1 MDKLSVLK
9 SQKDR
14 LRNESGEIRKM
25 ISELV
30 DADSF
35 VELQSYSY
43 TRNDFYG
50 DGVYGEGVVTGFATI
65 NDSPVYVAALNGE
78 ALGGGLG
85 LGNCKKI
92 VNCMEKAQIA
102 GAPVVYLL
110 SSQGVL
116 AGEGV
121 DALEGVAMLL
131 AKAQELKG
139 EVPQFAV
146 CYGKVLGS
154 CTLLVAECDYVYY
167 LKGTC
172 VAFNSPLV
180 IAAKSGQSLD
190 EGKIGGAENG
200 SGLCD
205 FSADDITA
213 VRNGIVDLL
222 ETLPEFG
229 GVYAETNDDGNR
241 NSPNLNEKACAKCI
255 ISAVFDD
262 GKFIELNK
270 NFAKEVVTG
279 IGRVGGYAAAAIIFN
294 GEDGV
299 ELTKCNLEKVKEFL
313 YYANDNNLPI
323 LTFVNTLGLKQDC
336 KTNSSTALLSVTKLI
351 NALSYTC
358 DVPKINVVYGK
369 AIGLGYTLFAS
380 KAYGADYSFAFAT
393 SEIGAVSSEVGAEM
407 EYAFGGGNKEELKEK
422 FAQIELDPFKAA
434 KSGYVDDVIE
444 PQYVRQY
451 LIAAL
456 QMLV

>member
-14 LRNESGEIRKM
+14 LRNESGEIRKK
-25 ISELV
+25 ISELI

-65 NDSPVYVAALNGE
+65 NDMPVYVVALNGE

-92 VNCMEKAQIA
+92 VNCLEKALTA
-102 GAPVVYLL
+102 STPVVYLL
-110 SSQGVL
+110 SSQGIL

-131 AKAQELKG
+131 SKAQELKG
-139 EVPQFAV
+139 VVPQFAV

-154 CTLLVAECDYVYY
+154 CTLLVAECDYAYY
-167 LKGTC
+167 LKGAC

-180 IAAKSGQSLD
+180 IAAKSGENYD
-190 EGKIGGAENG
+190 EAKIGGAENG
-200 SGLCD
+200 NGVCD
-205 FSADDITA
+205 FTADDMTG
-213 VRNGIVDLL
+213 VRNGIVDIL
-222 ETLPEFG
+222 EVLPEFG
-229 GVYAETNDDGNR
+229 GVYAETSDDGNR
-241 NSPNLNEKACAKCI
+241 NAPSLNEKACAKCL

-279 IGRVGGYAAAAIIFN
+279 IGRVGGYSAAAVIFN

-299 ELTKCNLEKVKEFL
+299 ELTKCNIEKVKEFL
-313 YYANDNNLPI
+313 YYANDNGLPV
-323 LTFVNTLGLKQDC
+323 LTFVNTLGLKQDS
-336 KTNSSTALLSVTKLI
+336 KTNASTVLASVSNLI
-351 NALSYTC
+351 NALNYTC
-358 DVPKINVVYGK
+358 DVPKINVIYGK
-369 AIGLGYTLFAS
+369 AIGLGYTLFGT

-393 SEIGAVSSEVGAEM
+393 SEIGAVSLEVGAEM
-407 EYAFGGGNKEELKEK
+407 EYATAKGNKEELKEK
-422 FAQIELDPFKAA
+422 FVSIELDPFKAA
-434 KSGYVDDVIE
+434 KGGFIDDVIE

-451 LIAAL
+451 LIATL
-456 QMLV
+456 QMLI